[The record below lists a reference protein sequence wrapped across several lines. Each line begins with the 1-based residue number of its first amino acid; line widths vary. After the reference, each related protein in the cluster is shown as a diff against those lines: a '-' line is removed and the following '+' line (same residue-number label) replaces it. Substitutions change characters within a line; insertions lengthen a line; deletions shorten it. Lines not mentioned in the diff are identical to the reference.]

1 MFFAPTFISWII
13 IFLSPFIAMMF
24 YPVISGEKT
33 ILQGFGKGFSY
44 GRKDWGLTLVTVLMI
59 GGLAYVFTWIYHNPF
74 LSDFDIK
81 SFVLDEIVRWHT
93 VTVFDNF
100 LTIKNFISSLF
111 LLLIIQLLLP
121 MLLIAFSFQYWSI
134 EDKEESIS
142 LRKRFEKFATHNK
155 MFEQP

>member
-1 MFFAPTFISWII
+1 
-13 IFLSPFIAMMF
+13 
-24 YPVISGEKT
+24 
-33 ILQGFGKGFSY
+33 
-44 GRKDWGLTLVTVLMI
+44 MI

-74 LSDFDIK
+74 LEEFDIK
-81 SFVLDEIVRWHT
+81 SFVLDEIIRWHT

-111 LLLIIQLLLP
+111 LLLIIQLLIP
-121 MLLIAFSFQYWSI
+121 LLTIAFSFQYWSV

-142 LRKRFEKFATHNK
+142 LRKRFEKFAKSNK